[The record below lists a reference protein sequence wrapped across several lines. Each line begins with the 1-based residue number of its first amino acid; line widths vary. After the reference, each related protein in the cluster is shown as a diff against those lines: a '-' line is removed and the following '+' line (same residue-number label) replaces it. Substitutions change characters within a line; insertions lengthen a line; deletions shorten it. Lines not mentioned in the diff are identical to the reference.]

1 LLCLFTANRAAA
13 QCQSA
18 PAAYSATCTD
28 MESYISPFN
37 ATIASQWKGAKPSS
51 AFGTE
56 LLSANSNISL
66 TGILSAQA
74 LTRVQGELDGLS
86 RLGVQFV
93 TVGLSF
99 PILYQP
105 FFTYNNDPQDYASVL
120 AFYQGVMSAIRQH
133 GMKVLIETTVVFP
146 DYATDLPLKAYYAS
160 LSSAEFTAGRAQTA
174 QIVAQQLK
182 PDWLNLGSEPDTISE
197 LIGLS
202 AEYTPAEWAAQ
213 ISTIVSQLRSAGI
226 NGTPLIGAGCGAWQQ
241 DGSDYVSALMS
252 TGIDHF
258 DMHTFS
264 VDAGMLNDAVNYID
278 MATAAGKPSA
288 ISELWDHK
296 MTAAQLQGL
305 SEYGI
310 IDLLATVEPYNDY
323 SFWAPQDAEF
333 LQQIIDLAY
342 WKQLEYVSPFESELF
357 FANVDYNQYGSL
369 SGTALTIQETSQEG
383 AALTDGTLTPLGK
396 WYAAAIKAG
405 SAATVSS
412 AGGIAP
418 VAPGSLVSIYGSNL
432 AAAEVSA
439 TSQPLPNSLGGTSAL
454 VTDSSGV
461 QTQLPLIF
469 AGPTQINAVIPASA
483 SMGPAVVTINT
494 PSGAVTSP
502 VDLNPVAPTLYA
514 ANQNGTGVAAA
525 ELVTNGS
532 NGQQTVVTTFDKG
545 CTPGDCTAVAI
556 NVGSGSALVLFGT
569 GIQGRAALSDVTVNI
584 GSQTLTPFYAGAA
597 PNFTGLDQVNVML
610 PASLAGTGTVNVS
623 VTVSGIQSNVV
634 TVTF

>member
-1 LLCLFTANRAAA
+1 
-13 QCQSA
+13 
-18 PAAYSATCTD
+18 
-28 MESYISPFN
+28 METYISPFN
-37 ATIASQWKGAKPSS
+37 ATIASQWKGTKPSS

-66 TGILSAQA
+66 TGILSPQA

-86 RLGVQFV
+86 KLGVQFV
-93 TVGLSF
+93 TVGVSF

-105 FFTYNNDPQDYASVL
+105 FFTYNNDPQDYATVL
-120 AFYQGVMSAIRQH
+120 AYYQAVMAAIRQH
-133 GMKVLIETTVVFP
+133 NMKVLIETTVVFP

-160 LSSAEFTAGRAQTA
+160 LSSTEFTAGRAQTA

-197 LIGLS
+197 LIGLP
-202 AEYTPAEWAAQ
+202 AEYTAAEWAAQ
-213 ISTIVSQLRSAGI
+213 ISTIVTQLRSAGI

-241 DGSDYVSALMS
+241 GGSDYVSALMS

-264 VDAGMLNDAVNYID
+264 VNDGMLADAVNYIN

-288 ISELWDHK
+288 ISEVWDHK
-296 MTAAQLQGL
+296 MTDAQLQGL

-310 IDLLATVEPYNDY
+310 IDLLSTVEPYNDY

-369 SGTALTIQETSQEG
+369 SGADLTIQETSEE
-383 AALTDGTLTPLGK
+383 ATALTSGTLTPLGK
-396 WYAAAIKAG
+396 WYAAAIKAS
-405 SAATVSS
+405 SATTVSS

-418 VAPGSLVSIYGSNL
+418 VAPASLVSIYGSNL
-432 AAAEVSA
+432 ASAEVSA
-439 TSQPLPNSLGGTSAL
+439 TSLPLPNSLGGTSAL

-461 QTQLPLIF
+461 QTELPLIF
-469 AGPTQINAVIPASA
+469 VGPTQLNAVIPASA
-483 SMGPAVVTINT
+483 SMGPAVITINT
-494 PSGAVTSP
+494 PSGAITSP

-514 ANQNGTGVAAA
+514 ANQNGMGVAAA

-532 NGQQTVVTTFDKG
+532 TGQQTVVTTFDKG
-545 CTPGDCTAVAI
+545 CAPGNCSAVSL
-556 NVGSGSALVLFGT
+556 NVSSGTSALVLFGT

-584 GSQTLTPFYAGAA
+584 GSLTLTPFFAGAA

-623 VTVSGIQSNVV
+623 VTIAGIQSNVV
-634 TVTF
+634 TLTF